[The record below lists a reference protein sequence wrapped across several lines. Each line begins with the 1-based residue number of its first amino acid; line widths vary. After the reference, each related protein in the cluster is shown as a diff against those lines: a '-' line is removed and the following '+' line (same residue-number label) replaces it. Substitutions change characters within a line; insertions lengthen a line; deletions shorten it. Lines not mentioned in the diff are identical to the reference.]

1 MVKVPVVTFEV
12 LSPLVVL
19 KVTLSATPLV
29 LAAKAI
35 VPFWL
40 MSLLEMKVMF
50 DPLAP
55 VIVPPT

>member
-1 MVKVPVVTFEV
+1 MVKVPVATFEV

-19 KVTLSATPLV
+19 KVMFSATPLV
-29 LAAKAI
+29 LAAKTI

-40 MSLLEMKVMF
+40 MSLLEIKLIF
-50 DPLAP
+50 EPLAP